1 MQTIIVRRT
10 GPCLRIYYLE
20 LVEVRRY
27 GLRASPSLFTVYKPL
42 VRCILNLPRR
52 ITIYLVYFSL
62 YGAESWM
69 PDLEVNGK
77 STVIVVFSK
86 VILRLLLL

>member
-1 MQTIIVRRT
+1 VQTIIVRRT

-27 GLRASPSLFTVYKPL
+27 GLRASPSLFTVYCHQ
-42 VRCILNLPRR
+42 CILNLHVALPYTLG
-52 ITIYLVYFSL
+52 ILFSL